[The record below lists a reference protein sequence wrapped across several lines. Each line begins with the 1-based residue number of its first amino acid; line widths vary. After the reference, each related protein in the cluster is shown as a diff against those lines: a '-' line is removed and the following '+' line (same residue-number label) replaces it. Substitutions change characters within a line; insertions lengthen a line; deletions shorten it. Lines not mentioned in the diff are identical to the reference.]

1 MKSHCGPYVLGNKT
15 RCMACVT
22 SMFIGLRETELL
34 IEIFN
39 KSSASF
45 LLLSQMA
52 EKLWCSGKKK
62 QKQLNMICINFLAIH
77 CLPNV
82 LLGGQF
88 CSVIASRRLL
98 LVVAK
103 LHLLRTSL
111 PAEVL
116 CHENLHFLI
125 YYHN

>member
-62 QKQLNMICINFLAIH
+62 KKTTEHDMHKFSGHPL
-77 CLPNV
+77 
-82 LLGGQF
+82 
-88 CSVIASRRLL
+88 SS
-98 LVVAK
+98 
-103 LHLLRTSL
+103 
-111 PAEVL
+111 
-116 CHENLHFLI
+116 
-125 YYHN
+125 